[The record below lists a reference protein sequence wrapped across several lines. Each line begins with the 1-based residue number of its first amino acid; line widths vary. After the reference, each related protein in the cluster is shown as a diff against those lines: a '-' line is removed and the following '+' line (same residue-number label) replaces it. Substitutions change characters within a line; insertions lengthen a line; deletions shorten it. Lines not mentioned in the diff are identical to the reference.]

1 MLLYRITLLSVA
13 EWEWE
18 FDAEELIC
26 GKSMTMWHCECIAA
40 RVHWQMLLSEKDDFV
55 GMWFGIVLIYN
66 CSSLEIFA
74 AHWASSYSIMSE
86 LLSAHWAIPLLLF
99 NVQLLIG
106 NDSVFI
112 L

>member
-86 LLSAHWAIPLLLF
+86 LLVVCSLSNTSLAI
-99 NVQLLIG
+99 
-106 NDSVFI
+106 
-112 L
+112 